1 MRGNNM
7 NHNLTLTN
15 IESELTNVLAE
26 IQDAYYDIPFD
37 NTAFQTENFV
47 IAAQITPQR
56 AYRSIGLQMLSKIN
70 ALMQNQASDELQ
82 DIRVDEINWKLQNE
96 EMTEFDRRRLQVE
109 LKTISSNRVWS
120 KKLKNDSIQDLNL
133 LYKHFKSLPKYT
145 RSQFESAEKEYFE
158 QSLHRQVQQITGA
171 TESLINMSEDVK
183 ALKDFETA
191 LKEIPVEKLED
202 SALLP
207 SLEALYMK
215 NKIKINRDM
224 EIKHDN

>member
-1 MRGNNM
+1 M

-15 IESELTNVLAE
+15 IETELTNVLAE

-70 ALMQNQASDELQ
+70 ALMQNQASEELQ

-96 EMTEFDRRRLQVE
+96 DMTEFDRRRLQIE
-109 LKTISSNRVWS
+109 LKTISSNRVWA
-120 KKLKNDSIQDLNL
+120 KKLKNDSIQELNL

-145 RSQFESAEKEYFE
+145 RAQFESAEKEYFE

-202 SALLP
+202 AALLP
-207 SLEALYMK
+207 SLEALYMR
-215 NKIKINRDM
+215 NKIKINRDT

>member
-15 IESELTNVLAE
+15 IETELTNVLAE

-70 ALMQNQASDELQ
+70 ALMQNQASEELQ

-96 EMTEFDRRRLQVE
+96 DMTEFDRRRLQIE
-109 LKTISSNRVWS
+109 LKTISSNRVWA
-120 KKLKNDSIQDLNL
+120 KKLKNDSIQELNL

-145 RSQFESAEKEYFE
+145 RAQFESAEKEYFE

-202 SALLP
+202 AALLP
-207 SLEALYMK
+207 SLEALYMR
-215 NKIKINRDM
+215 NKIKINRDT